1 MIGAAISD
9 DNHAGQKRQRD
20 DVFPN
25 TLSAKCHV
33 CWQDGGVTIL
43 LKCLTDST
51 GLLALAQIAMT
62 QLPPLRFQSILR
74 DYLWGGR
81 RLAELGKNLGDAE
94 CIAESWE
101 IVDHGADQ
109 SIVVGGP
116 FAGKS
121 LHQLVAEQEAGL
133 LGRHDNRRQ
142 FPLLLKF
149 LDCQKTL
156 SVQVHPNDAQ
166 GAKLNPP
173 DLGKTEAWVILAA
186 NPGSK
191 LYAGL
196 KPGVERK
203 DLEDALA
210 NGECDKCLHEFEPR
224 AGDCVLI
231 EAGTV
236 HALGAGLLVAEI
248 QQSSDT
254 TYRLFDWNR
263 VDRDG
268 KPRELHIEQALGV
281 IDFARGPVDPVRPS
295 ATSSPNI
302 ERLVNCDK
310 FILDRRRVRDAQTI
324 SSDDQFHILA
334 VVDGEVELH
343 SSAGAESLRRGDT
356 VLIPASAS
364 DIKLVGQREGV
375 VLDMYLP

>member
-1 MIGAAISD
+1 
-9 DNHAGQKRQRD
+9 
-20 DVFPN
+20 
-25 TLSAKCHV
+25 
-33 CWQDGGVTIL
+33 
-43 LKCLTDST
+43 
-51 GLLALAQIAMT
+51 MT
-62 QLPPLRFQSILR
+62 QLPQLRFRPILR

-81 RLAELGKNLGDAE
+81 RLKELGKDIGDAE
-94 CIAESWE
+94 RIAESWE

-109 SIVVGGP
+109 SIVAGGP

-121 LHQLVAEQEAGL
+121 LHELVTQHSAAL
-133 LGRHDNRRQ
+133 MGRHDGRSQ

-149 LDCQKTL
+149 LDCQQTL
-156 SVQVHPNDAQ
+156 SVQVHPDDSQA
-166 GAKLNPP
+166 AKLIPP

-186 NPGSK
+186 EPRSK

-196 KPGVERK
+196 KNGVDREE
-203 DLEDALA
+203 LESALA
-210 NGECDKCLHEFEPR
+210 RGKCDECLHEFEPR
-224 AGDCVLI
+224 VGDCVLI

-281 IDFARGPVDPVRPS
+281 IDYGRGPVDPVRPS
-295 ATSSPNI
+295 NTIVPDV
-302 ERLVNCDK
+302 ERLVSCDK
-310 FILDRRRVRDAQTI
+310 FILDRRTVRNTQVI
-324 SSDDQFHILA
+324 PRDDQFHILA
-334 VVDGEVELH
+334 VVEGKVELR
-343 SSAGAESLRRGDT
+343 SSAGTESLRRGDT
-356 VLIPASAS
+356 VLIPASTT
-364 DIKLVGQREGV
+364 DVKIVGQGGGV